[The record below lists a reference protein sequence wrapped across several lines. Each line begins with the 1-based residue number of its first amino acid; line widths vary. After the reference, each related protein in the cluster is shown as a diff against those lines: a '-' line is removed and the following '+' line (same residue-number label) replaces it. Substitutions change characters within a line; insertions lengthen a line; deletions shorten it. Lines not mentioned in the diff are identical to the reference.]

1 MLESGCF
8 GPVSQSRSLLAC
20 VCSACAPCTARC
32 RQALQSRQIHCS
44 ASHCFSSVRL
54 FTRPEKSRTNFQ
66 EELKILG
73 WDGSVE
79 LFSTLWPGVRGLASL
94 GPGGLLHPSSL
105 GAPSR
110 PSHSNP
116 SAENEHSLVANL
128 HVLSPPARLSF
139 SKALHRTRT
148 LSWRYLRKKA
158 TI

>member
-1 MLESGCF
+1 MGWSES
-8 GPVSQSRSLLAC
+8 VTL
-20 VCSACAPCTARC
+20 APCLCLLCMYTLSARW
-32 RQALQSRQIHCS
+32 RQACS
-44 ASHCFSSVRL
+44 PGRYAAPHLIVFPSVRL
-54 FTRPEKSRTNFQ
+54 FTRPEKSRTNFE

-79 LFSTLWPGVRGLASL
+79 LFSTLWPGVQELASL
-94 GPGGLLHPSSL
+94 GPGELPHPSSL
-105 GAPSR
+105 AAPGR

-139 SKALHRTRT
+139 SKAVHRTRT

>member
-1 MLESGCF
+1 MLWAGQSVTLTPCLCLLCMCALYSQMQT
-8 GPVSQSRSLLAC
+8 GPAVRV
-20 VCSACAPCTARC
+20 VC
-32 RQALQSRQIHCS
+32 CS
-44 ASHCFSSVRL
+44 TSHCFSSVRL